1 MDKLKKF
8 FSIILIST
16 LCLGLFGCGFFGIGD
31 NDEDEDEEEWED
43 ERDSSDDDYN
53 PEEDDDYAS
62 DMEKFL
68 EEDTARLKDI
78 LLKEADASEEDIQFW
93 DMEDFDSDGEYE
105 AFALIGDEPDYD
117 FYEGGMTDGDIWFVN
132 HYGAT
137 RFTNHIGM
145 GLALEDN
152 ILDFGTKKYI
162 AFYDIYATGSLC
174 YVYEVNGKEVSEASF
189 SGYGTVKYQDN
200 AYEFRIVDSN
210 YDMFYDPSID
220 ATMGHTWKSY
230 YFYYDDEA
238 DEVKEYGGI
247 EISKEQA
254 TDLVGRD
261 LVAECLTDADT
272 LDSII
277 YRGNGIVHVNYSSL
291 DDYGCTYHYHVNWDM
306 ENEVFLDDY
315 LEESDEPQYGTYWT
329 EMCPEIAEYPTL

>member
-1 MDKLKKF
+1 M
-8 FSIILIST
+8 
-16 LCLGLFGCGFFGIGD
+16 
-31 NDEDEDEEEWED
+31 
-43 ERDSSDDDYN
+43 
-53 PEEDDDYAS
+53 
-62 DMEKFL
+62 
-68 EEDTARLKDI
+68 
-78 LLKEADASEEDIQFW
+78 
-93 DMEDFDSDGEYE
+93 
-105 AFALIGDEPDYD
+105 
-117 FYEGGMTDGDIWFVN
+117 
-132 HYGAT
+132 
-137 RFTNHIGM
+137 
-145 GLALEDN
+145 
-152 ILDFGTKKYI
+152 
-162 AFYDIYATGSLC
+162 
-174 YVYEVNGKEVSEASF
+174 
-189 SGYGTVKYQDN
+189 KYQDN